1 MAPPLILLLNG
12 PGSAGKT
19 TLARALQMQT
29 REPFLH
35 VAMDA
40 FLEMQPP
47 RHDNHPDTFFWT
59 TTDDGGAPRTS
70 FRTGP
75 LGAALM
81 RGYRKC
87 ITALAAEGWN
97 VIADDVATAEDW
109 ADYRH
114 RIAGFRLIT
123 IKVHAPL
130 HILEARELARGDRM
144 PGLARDQW
152 QRVHAGIDYD
162 FDVDTSVL
170 SPEATARAICD
181 QFDL

>member
-19 TLARALQMQT
+19 TLARTLQMQT
-29 REPFLH
+29 QAPFLH

-70 FRTGP
+70 FQAGP

-81 RGYRKC
+81 RGYRQS
-87 ITALAAEGWN
+87 ITALAGEGWN
-97 VIADDVATAEDW
+97 VIADDVATASDW
-109 ADYRH
+109 ADYR
-114 RIAGFRLIT
+114 RRLAGVRLIT

-130 HILEARELARGDRM
+130 NILEARERARGDRM
-144 PGLARDQW
+144 PGLSRDQW
-152 QRVHAGIDYD
+152 QRVHEGIDYD
-162 FDVDTSVL
+162 FDVDTSML
-170 SPEATARAICD
+170 TPEAAARAICD
-181 QFDL
+181 RFCL